1 MKINSKREVVKLIK
15 GPIIKIVQDPI
26 DPSRIIAAGLNGIIS
41 FVKLSPFQLQKSFKA
56 FPQFCTSLCIFGE
69 NILLGNSNG
78 ELVNF
83 RIDGTVIKKVKLYD
97 DCLSSIIVS
106 DSFIVTTGY
115 DGVVIFL
122 SKIDFKIEKRIQLN
136 LPIWNSEY
144 FKNKIYVASNPSH
157 LIDCSNF

>member
-1 MKINSKREVVKLIK
+1 
-15 GPIIKIVQDPI
+15 
-26 DPSRIIAAGLNGIIS
+26 
-41 FVKLSPFQLQKSFKA
+41 
-56 FPQFCTSLCIFGE
+56 LCIFGE

-78 ELVNF
+78 ELVHF

-122 SKIDFKIEKRIQLN
+122 SKIDFKIEK
-136 LPIWNSEY
+136 
-144 FKNKIYVASNPSH
+144 KI
-157 LIDCSNF
+157 